1 MVLLLATI
9 ALAGAHA
16 RFADLG
22 PLAVTAALAIL
33 LNAAVCGVLANPH
46 DRYGARMAWI
56 AALVVLMASWR
67 ALIRPPAA
75 VQRAPMPDPVSAP
88 EDGPC
93 A

>member
-1 MVLLLATI
+1 V
-9 ALAGAHA
+9 

-22 PLAVTAALAIL
+22 PLAVTAAIALL

-75 VQRAPMPDPVSAP
+75 VQRPPRPDPVCGAQERRGLTAP
-88 EDGPC
+88 GKR
-93 A
+93 